1 MLLSTIVASLL
12 GNMLASKGVTR
23 SRQGTIRAGEGVT
36 WAGKRTVKPVECP
49 IEVAM
54 QDGTTGQN
62 F

>member
-36 WAGKRTVKPVECP
+36 
-49 IEVAM
+49 
-54 QDGTTGQN
+54 
-62 F
+62 